1 MTDYAREILSDG
13 KLLRQKLEIFLQ
25 TPSKVEIYARACEK
39 FFAAGKRRELNY
51 VSTWSWWAF
60 FGTLFFFLY
69 RKEYKIAA
77 ALFAFVVI
85 SCFIPFLDEYD
96 RSIGMAVSVSS
107 GTMAKYFVCY
117 RFVALLDKKDDEA
130 LRKGG
135 GVNRWA
141 IWLAVI
147 FYALVAIV
155 FALIISNSGK
165 IQ

>member
-39 FFAAGKRRELNY
+39 FFAAGKQRELNY
-51 VSTWSWWAF
+51 VSTWSWWGF

-69 RKEYKIAA
+69 RKEYKFAVM
-77 ALFAFVVI
+77 LFAFIVI
-85 SCFIPFLDEYD
+85 SCFIPFLDGHD
-96 RSIGMAVSVSS
+96 SAVGIAASVTSAAMAE
-107 GTMAKYFVCY
+107 YFVCY
-117 RFVALLDKKDDEA
+117 RFVALLDKEDDEA
-130 LRKGG
+130 LRRGG

-147 FYALVAIV
+147 FYAFVAIV
-155 FALIISNSGK
+155 FALIISNGSK

>member
-39 FFAAGKRRELNY
+39 FFAAGKQRELNY

-77 ALFAFVVI
+77 ALFAVMVI
-85 SCFIPFLDEYD
+85 SCFVPFLDGHD
-96 RSIGMAVSVSS
+96 RTIGTAISVSS
-107 GTMAKYFVCY
+107 GTMAKYYVCDSFVS
-117 RFVALLDKKDDEA
+117 LLDKQDDEA
-130 LRKGG
+130 LRRGG

-147 FYALVAIV
+147 FYAFVAIV
-155 FALIISNSGK
+155 FAPIISNGGK

>member
-39 FFAAGKRRELNY
+39 FFAAGKQRELNY

-117 RFVALLDKKDDEA
+117 RFVALLDKQDDEA
-130 LRKGG
+130 LRRGG

-141 IWLAVI
+141 IWLAAV

-155 FALIISNSGK
+155 FALIISNDGK

>member
-25 TPSKVEIYARACEK
+25 TPSRVEIYARACEK
-39 FFAAGKRRELNY
+39 FFAAGKQRELAY

-117 RFVALLDKKDDEA
+117 RFVALLDKQDDEA
-130 LRKGG
+130 LKRGG

-155 FALIISNSGK
+155 FALIISNGGK
-165 IQ
+165 A

>member
-39 FFAAGKRRELNY
+39 FFAAGKQRELNY
-51 VSTWSWWAF
+51 VSTWSWWGF
-60 FGTLFFFLY
+60 FFFLY

-77 ALFAFVVI
+77 ALFAVVLI

-96 RSIGMAVSVSS
+96 RSIGMAISVSS

-117 RFVALLDKKDDEA
+117 SFVSLLDKQDDEA

-147 FYALVAIV
+147 FYAFVAIV
-155 FALIISNSGK
+155 FALIISNGGK

>member
-13 KLLRQKLEIFLQ
+13 KLLRQKLEFFLQ
-25 TPSKVEIYARACEK
+25 TPSKFEIYARACEK
-39 FFAAGKRRELNY
+39 FFAAGKQRELNY

-77 ALFAFVVI
+77 ALFAVVVI

-117 RFVALLDKKDDEA
+117 RFVALLDKGDDEA

-155 FALIISNSGK
+155 FALIISNGGK

>member
-39 FFAAGKRRELNY
+39 FFAAGKQRELNY
-51 VSTWSWWAF
+51 VSTWSWWGF

-77 ALFAFVVI
+77 APFAVVVAT
-85 SCFIPFLDEYD
+85 CFIPFLDGHD
-96 RSIGMAVSVSS
+96 SAVGIAVSVTSAA
-107 GTMAKYFVCY
+107 MAEYCVCDSFVS
-117 RFVALLDKKDDEA
+117 LLDKQDDEA
-130 LRKGG
+130 LRRGG

-155 FALIISNSGK
+155 FALIISNGGK
-165 IQ
+165 A

>member
-25 TPSKVEIYARACEK
+25 TPSKVEIYARTCEK
-39 FFAAGKRRELNY
+39 FFGAGKQRELTY

-60 FGTLFFFLY
+60 FGTLFFFLC

-77 ALFAFVVI
+77 ALFAVVVI

-96 RSIGMAVSVSS
+96 RSIGMAISVSS

-117 RFVALLDKKDDEA
+117 RFVALLDKQDDEA

-147 FYALVAIV
+147 FYAFIAIV
-155 FALIISNSGK
+155 FALIISNGGK

>member
-39 FFAAGKRRELNY
+39 FFAAGKQRELTY

-77 ALFAFVVI
+77 ALFAVVLI

-96 RSIGMAVSVSS
+96 RSIGMAISVSS

-117 RFVALLDKKDDEA
+117 RFVALLDRGGDEA
-130 LRKGG
+130 LRRGG

-155 FALIISNSGK
+155 FALIISNGGK
-165 IQ
+165 A

>member
-1 MTDYAREILSDG
+1 MTDCAREILSDG

-25 TPSKVEIYARACEK
+25 TPDKVEIYARACEK

-51 VSTWSWWAF
+51 ASTWSWWGF

-117 RFVALLDKKDDEA
+117 RFVALLDKQDDEA
-130 LRKGG
+130 LRRGG

-155 FALIISNSGK
+155 FALIISNGGK

>member
-51 VSTWSWWAF
+51 VSTWSWWGF

-77 ALFAFVVI
+77 ALFAVVLI
-85 SCFIPFLDEYD
+85 SCFIPFLDGYD
-96 RSIGMAVSVSS
+96 S

-117 RFVALLDKKDDEA
+117 SFVSLLDKQDDEA
-130 LRKGG
+130 LRRGG

-147 FYALVAIV
+147 FYAFVAIV
-155 FALIISNSGK
+155 FALIISNGGK

>member
-1 MTDYAREILSDG
+1 M
-13 KLLRQKLEIFLQ
+13 
-25 TPSKVEIYARACEK
+25 
-39 FFAAGKRRELNY
+39 EL
-51 VSTWSWWAF
+51 VGI

-77 ALFAFVVI
+77 ALFAVVLI

-96 RSIGMAVSVSS
+96 RSIGMAISVSS

-117 RFVALLDKKDDEA
+117 SFVSLLDKQDDEA
-130 LRKGG
+130 LRRGG

-147 FYALVAIV
+147 FYAFVAIV
-155 FALIISNSGK
+155 FALIISNGGK

>member
-25 TPSKVEIYARACEK
+25 TPNKVEIYARACEK
-39 FFAAGKRRELNY
+39 FFAAGKQRELNY
-51 VSTWSWWAF
+51 ASTWSWWGF

-77 ALFAFVVI
+77 ALFAVVLI

-117 RFVALLDKKDDEA
+117 RFVALLDKQDDEA

-155 FALIISNSGK
+155 FALIISNGGK

>member
-39 FFAAGKRRELNY
+39 FFAAGKQRELNY

-117 RFVALLDKKDDEA
+117 RFVALLDKQADEA
-130 LRKGG
+130 LRRGG
-135 GVNRWA
+135 GVNSWA
-141 IWLAVI
+141 IWLAVV

-155 FALIISNSGK
+155 FALIISNGGK
-165 IQ
+165 A

>member
-39 FFAAGKRRELNY
+39 FFAAGKQRELTY
-51 VSTWSWWAF
+51 VSTWSWWGF

-77 ALFAFVVI
+77 ALFAVVVI

-96 RSIGMAVSVSS
+96 RSIGMAISVSS

-117 RFVALLDKKDDEA
+117 RFVALLDKQDDEA
-130 LRKGG
+130 LRRGG

-147 FYALVAIV
+147 FYAFVAIV
-155 FALIISNSGK
+155 FALIISNGGK

>member
-51 VSTWSWWAF
+51 VSTWSWWGF

-77 ALFAFVVI
+77 ALFAVVVI